1 MAIQPQQ
8 KTVSSMFLRPQ
19 EQIQAA
25 KKFLREV
32 RAESTK
38 VTWPSK
44 EQTIAGTTVVIFV
57 MVCVAIYLAMC
68 DWMFA
73 HLFKL
78 IGR

>member
-1 MAIQPQQ
+1 MAVQQQ
-8 KTVSSMFLRPQ
+8 KSAASVLMKPQ

-32 RAESTK
+32 RAETTK

-57 MVCVAIYLAMC
+57 MVCVAIYLAVF
-68 DWMFA
+68 DWMFS
-73 HLFKL
+73 HLFKW